1 MKYLWLILLFA
12 CTLLQAQKHDNN
24 WLLGGTCNFEEPFSG
39 LRVANLDFLR
49 LNHIPIVD
57 TTINFRFSFTN
68 TAMSDSEGGLQF
80 YTNGNDVYNY
90 LHEPIKNGER
100 LEEDDDCEPLTIT
113 QGAFSVPHPEHEGQ
127 YVLFTVGVEYLFDGV
142 DFIGEDLRVYY
153 NVVDMNAN
161 DGKGELIV
169 RQDLML
175 QDTLNSGQGMVCQH
189 ANGRDWWL
197 LLFEDRSNSYY
208 RFLIDINGYHDM
220 GRATT
225 EFEVLSGRSQV
236 AYSPDGSKYASM
248 NNVTLELGAFV
259 DIHNFDRCTG
269 LLSDQIKINLKNVGF
284 SAGLAFS
291 PNSRFLYVCGQQTLY
306 QYDLWAAD
314 VEASRFTIGHWDGF
328 LEDNFWTSTFHTML
342 LGPDHK
348 IYMGTPTDGHFIH
361 VIHDPNKKGLACD
374 FEQRGLEWPTYKHR
388 SFPNFPYYRMGAL
401 EGSGCDTLGIE
412 NGPLANFSYSTPE
425 SSPSSYIFEDMT
437 LREPISWSW
446 DFGDGE
452 GSQEQ
457 HPSHAYSAYGSYQV
471 SLVTNNAIGVDTFRR
486 NVCVYPSVSQ
496 ERYINVENTVLTCTN
511 DEIMLNATMA
521 GEPLSDYPH
530 FRSRWMLGPDSVIA
544 INENSIQVDIAGTY
558 RLDLLDTIYGCRII
572 DTIHITSNMISP
584 DFSLIQ
590 SVDTLVCGSS
600 VEVSILSSMSCFEL
614 EVSKDEVLVL
624 STMESSFSLS
634 ESGEYNIILVDCET
648 GCRSSQLLVIVD
660 EPIDAVWQAEQEG
673 TVATFFSGTALDQSH
688 AWDFGDGN
696 SSVEIAPVHDYLDYG
711 SYQVS
716 HVLSN
721 GCTSDTVAQ
730 TVCVYPDAAE
740 SAYIVSTSTSL
751 NCAHDS
757 ITLSVQIGDDP
768 LTDYPHLRTRWLR
781 NGNLIAFNG
790 LTLGLTQEARYTLRL
805 EDMEYGCELV
815 DSIDIVS
822 DFTMP
827 IFTTEQSA
835 DTIACEGI
843 FELYIDSEEDCF
855 EAVVYQDGLVILSS
869 MEDTL
874 SIQGAGDYVLEL
886 IDCESRCVS
895 SQALTVEH
903 DRITADFNFEEQG
916 NSVSYFSLQ
925 EMNVTHEWNFGDG
938 NGSSDQNPIHEYG
951 AVGIY
956 DVIHIVSNACGS
968 DTLMQTIQVIG
979 TSTSSL
985 AEEGINVFPNPTSD
999 LLYVNSKK
1007 NRIESVRLF
1016 SSIGQEVISEYG
1028 SASSELI
1035 LSTKDLISGVYILD
1049 MELSNG
1055 KRLQEK
1061 VLVLKD

>member
-1 MKYLWLILLFA
+1 MRYLWIILMSA
-12 CTLLQAQKHDNN
+12 CISMHAQKHDNN
-24 WLLGGTCNFEEPFSG
+24 WLLGGNCIGGFPDFNVAVLNFSKLDQIPVPDSAIRFIFS
-39 LRVANLDFLR
+39 D
-49 LNHIPIVD
+49 
-57 TTINFRFSFTN
+57 TN
-68 TAMSDSEGGLQF
+68 TAMSDNEGHLQF
-80 YTNGNDVYNY
+80 YTNGNDIYNY

-100 LEEDDDCEPLTIT
+100 LEEGDDCERLNIT
-113 QGAFSVPHPEHEGQ
+113 QGAFSVPHADHEGQ
-127 YVLFTVGVEYLFDGV
+127 YVLFTIGNDFLFNGV

-197 LLFEDRSNSYY
+197 LLFEDKSNSYY
-208 RFLIDINGYHDM
+208 RFLIDNNGYHNF

-225 EFEVLSGRSQV
+225 EFEVLSGLSQV
-236 AYSPDGSKYASM
+236 AFSADGSKYASI

-259 DIHNFDRCTG
+259 DIHTFDRCSG
-269 LLSDQIKINLKNVGF
+269 LLSNQIKINLKNVGF

-306 QYDLWAAD
+306 QYDLWAED
-314 VEASRFTIGHWDGF
+314 IEASRFTIGHWDGF

-388 SFPNFPYYRMGAL
+388 SFPNFAYYRMGAL
-401 EGSGCDTLGIE
+401 EGSSCDTLGID
-412 NGPLANFSYSTPE
+412 NGPIANFSYSVLETE
-425 SSPSSYIFEDMT
+425 VLARSFEDMT

-446 DFGDGE
+446 DFGDGTA
-452 GSQEQ
+452 SQEQ
-457 HPSHAYSAYGSYQV
+457 HPSHAYSAYGSYRV
-471 SLVTNNAIGVDTFRR
+471 TLETNNAIGTDTFRR
-486 NVCVYPSVSQ
+486 NVCAYPRPALESYLDAPS
-496 ERYINVENTVLTCTN
+496 TVLTCTN

-521 GEPLSDYPH
+521 GEPFTDYPH

-544 INENSIQVDIAGTY
+544 MNENSIRVDIAGTY

-572 DTIHITSNMISP
+572 DTIQITSNMVEP
-584 DFSLIQ
+584 DFDLIQ
-590 SVDTLVCGSS
+590 SADTLVCGSS
-600 VEVSILSSMSCFEL
+600 VEVSILTSMSCFEL

-634 ESGEYNIILVDCET
+634 ESGSYNLSLLDCET
-648 GCRSSQLLVIVD
+648 GCQSSQLFIIED
-660 EPIDAVWQAEQEG
+660 EPISADWQAEQEG
-673 TVATFFSGTALDQSH
+673 TVATFLSSTALDQSH
-688 AWDFGDGN
+688 EWDFGDGN
-696 SSVEIAPVHDYLDYG
+696 SSVEISPIHDYLDYG

-730 TVCVYPDAAE
+730 IVCVYPEASE
-740 SAYIVSTSTSL
+740 SAYIVSTSSTL
-751 NCAHDS
+751 NCAQDS
-757 ITLSVQIGDDP
+757 ITLSVQIGGDP

-869 MEDTL
+869 VEDTL
-874 SIQGAGDYVLEL
+874 NIQGAGEYVLEL
-886 IDCESRCVS
+886 IDCESRCS
-895 SQALTVEH
+895 ASQSFTVTPAM
-903 DRITADFNFEEQG
+903 ITADFNFEEDG
-916 NSVSYFSLQ
+916 SSVSYFSLG

-938 NGSSDQNPIHEYG
+938 NSSTNQNPIHEYG

-968 DTLMQTIQVIG
+968 DTLTQTIQVIS
-979 TSTSSL
+979 TSTNSL
-985 AEEGINVFPNPTSD
+985 TEEGINVFPNPTSD
-999 LLYVNSKK
+999 LLYINSKK
-1007 NRIESVRLF
+1007 HRIERVRLF
-1016 SSIGQEVISEYG
+1016 SSIGQEATTIQG
-1028 SASSELI
+1028 SVWSELI
-1035 LSTKDLISGVYILD
+1035 LSTKDLSPGVYLLD

-1061 VLVLKD
+1061 VLVLKDY